1 MLKRKKKITIH
12 IGEYYASGRPVRIY
26 TLLGSCVAVC
36 LFDPK
41 NRIGGMNHILV
52 PGRADLKNFDDSARY
67 GINALELLINEIMQL
82 GGERHQIIAKVFGGA
97 HIIQSISKENGMG
110 QKIIYFVKDFL
121 NNERIRII
129 SHDLGGNDIRKV
141 YFYTDTGNVY
151 LKRTDLKLYPNIAE
165 EEKRCSNRIKDKVKQ
180 PGSIDLF

>member
-1 MLKRKKKITIH
+1 M
-12 IGEYYASGRPVRIY
+12 
-26 TLLGSCVAVC
+26 
-36 LFDPK
+36 
-41 NRIGGMNHILV
+41 
-52 PGRADLKNFDDSARY
+52 
-67 GINALELLINEIMQL
+67 ELLINEIMQL

-97 HIIQSISKENGMG
+97 HIIKSISKENGMG

-165 EEKRCSNRIKDKVKQ
+165 EENRCSNRIKDKVKQ